1 VNVVAGTRDTPIFAG
16 GGGGLVMPGRMVVDA
31 WASRKVMSSSC
42 GFWRYP
48 TVADGGG
55 GGALKALLPES
66 DEFLSCGFARYPTVA
81 GGGAL
86 SERHPERKAPGS
98 YGSVYSWYTI
108 LTLAGYC
115 SSPDMFSISCF
126 RWRSVRAESDGA
138 ECGCRVFRGPAL
150 TMQRCRFEVFVWI
163 HNARQSLLTNS
174 SCLWAVYLHV
184 V

>member
-1 VNVVAGTRDTPIFAG
+1 
-16 GGGGLVMPGRMVVDA
+16 MPGRMVVDA

-66 DEFLSCGFARYPTVA
+66 DGFLSCGFARYPTVA

-115 SSPDMFSISCF
+115 SSPDMFSISCS